1 MALNAN
7 SDASLSARPHTVDKN
22 IHILVVDGDS
32 ERLSAILKILIDGG
46 YGRVETL
53 TNPNTLIER
62 ITNSRPEVI
71 VAGGDSKGIDCLTQF
86 AHLKTSTPDYDATAI
101 AVIDVLDPESFD
113 PKTQTGADD
122 YIVRP
127 FTASELLYRVELQS
141 KSIAIKREVLAL
153 QATLMQRTERMNAA
167 LTLLR
172 SLEKYLVA
180 AGLSMND
187 DAAPNTPA
195 AGDGVT
201 DGTDTPPVPAAPDA
215 VEEED
220 TPLKLRIAEVNV
232 GGVITETSE
241 MFGAMAKKGDIDL
254 DVRIEPNLPI
264 IETDQGKLRQVMV
277 DLISN
282 SIKST
287 PAKGRVLLSAKRNDE
302 KGVLVLLGRDV
313 GIGLTA
319 EDLHSYMGQK
329 QDGRQNSGAGV
340 GLPITRKLVEMMGG
354 TIEVRTMKG
363 RGASVQI
370 ELPMSIPGVASAEQH
385 AA

>member
-1 MALNAN
+1 M
-7 SDASLSARPHTVDKN
+7 
-22 IHILVVDGDS
+22 HILVVDGTA

-53 TNPNTLIER
+53 TNPYALIER
-62 ITNSRPEVI
+62 IAKSRPELI
-71 VAGGDSKGIDCLTQF
+71 IAGGDAKGIDCLAQF
-86 AHLKTSTPDYDATAI
+86 AQLKTSTPDYDATSI
-101 AVIDVLDPESFD
+101 AVVDVQESESFD
-113 PKTQTGADD
+113 PHLQAGADD

-127 FTASELLYRVELQS
+127 FTAAALLYRVELQS
-141 KSIAIKREVLAL
+141 KSIATKREIR
-153 QATLMQRTERMNAA
+153 TLRSIVDQRTGRMNAA
-167 LTLLR
+167 LNLLR

-180 AGLSMND
+180 AGLSTNRN
-187 DAAPNTPA
+187 A
-195 AGDGVT
+195 
-201 DGTDTPPVPAAPDA
+201 PPVPAAADA
-215 VEEED
+215 AAGAD
-220 TPLKLRIAEVNV
+220 TTSAADTTVATDVKDFKDVTNGTDSSDSTEGDDTSLKMHIAEVNV

-241 MFGAMAKKGDIDL
+241 MFGALAKKGDIAL
-254 DVRIEPNLPI
+254 DVRIEPDLPI
-264 IETDQGKLRQVMV
+264 IETDQEKLRQVMV

-287 PAKGRVLLSAKRNDE
+287 PAKGRVLLSAKRNEE

-319 EDLHSYMGQK
+319 DDLHSFMGRQ
-329 QDGRQNSGAGV
+329 QDGQQNSGPGV

-363 RGASVQI
+363 RGASVKI
-370 ELPMSIPGVASAEQH
+370 ELPMSIPGMAATAQH